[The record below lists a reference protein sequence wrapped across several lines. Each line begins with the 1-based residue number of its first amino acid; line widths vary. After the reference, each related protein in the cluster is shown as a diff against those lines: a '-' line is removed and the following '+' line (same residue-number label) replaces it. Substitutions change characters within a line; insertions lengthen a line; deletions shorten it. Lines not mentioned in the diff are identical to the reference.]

1 MRPREHKELGLI
13 SRRPAGKPARFEEI
27 RSESMT
33 VTTED
38 TRAICGD
45 CETEFVTVE
54 EAEFHV
60 ENSPYCRGPVVEI
73 D

>member
-1 MRPREHKELGLI
+1 
-13 SRRPAGKPARFEEI
+13 
-27 RSESMT
+27 MT